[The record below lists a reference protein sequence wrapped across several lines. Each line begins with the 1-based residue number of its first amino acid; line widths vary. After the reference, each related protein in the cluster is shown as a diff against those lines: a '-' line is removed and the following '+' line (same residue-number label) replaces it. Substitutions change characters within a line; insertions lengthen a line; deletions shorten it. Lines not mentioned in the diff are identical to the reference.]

1 MRVTGGRVPTM
12 RNQAWISLAILSL
25 ALWVAWILGGWIV
38 AGDTKSVIYAAL
50 GIAVCAIAMTV
61 VRDWRTG
68 FYAFLVWLLFED
80 LFRKYMGNNM
90 AIYFG
95 KDLLVGITYLS
106 FLASVRAGR
115 AQLFRP
121 PFRLF
126 LILFFWWGMLEC
138 FNPHSPSLFYGLLGL
153 KLYFYYIPLMFVG
166 YALIRTDQD
175 LRRFLTLNMSL
186 AAVISLLGIIQA
198 IVGASFLNPR
208 VLAPDIEYLSSV
220 YRYAPITGVEIY
232 RPTSVFVSDGRFSW
246 YLILAW
252 LIGLGAVGYLVLRRQ
267 RGRHLIFV
275 GTALVAVAVMLCG
288 SRGTFIFVGASS
300 LIVAAA
306 FLWGAPWRWGRG
318 RRLVTAIRRGF
329 IAAVVGLVIAVVLFP
344 DAIGAR
350 WAFYS
355 ETLDPRSSESELVS
369 RTSDYPIAEMQKA
382 FSQANWVYGNG
393 IGTASLGM
401 QYVSRILGQP
411 STDLG
416 GVESGYGNLFLEFG
430 SVGLLLWILWT
441 AAVVIA
447 AWKVVL
453 RLRQTSVFPV
463 AFAIFWFIFLL
474 LFPMTFGGTATYEN
488 YIYNAYLW
496 LGLGILF
503 RLPAL
508 ERSQDVISDLSGRPA
523 D

>member
-1 MRVTGGRVPTM
+1 M
-12 RNQAWISLAILSL
+12 RNQAWISLAIVSL
-25 ALWVAWILGGWIV
+25 GLCAAWILGGWIGE
-38 AGDTKSVIYAAL
+38 GDTTSVIYTVL
-50 GIAVCAIAMTV
+50 GLAVCAIAIAV

-90 AIYFG
+90 AIYFA

-106 FLASVRAGR
+106 FFVSVRAGK
-115 AQLFRP
+115 AQIFRP

-126 LILFFWWGMLEC
+126 LIPFLWWGMGEC
-138 FNPHSPSLFYGLLGL
+138 FNPRSPSVFYGLLGL
-153 KLYFYYIPLMFVG
+153 KLYFYYLPLMFVG
-166 YALIRTDQD
+166 YALIRTDED
-175 LRRFLTLNMSL
+175 LRRFLTVNMSL
-186 AAVISLLGIIQA
+186 AGVISLLGIIQA
-198 IVGASFLNPR
+198 IVGATFLNPK
-208 VLAPDIEYLSSV
+208 VLAPDIADLSSL
-220 YRYAPITGVEIY
+220 YRYSPITHMEIY

-252 LIGLGAVGYLVLRRQ
+252 LIGLGSVGYLALRRH

-288 SRGTFIFVGASS
+288 SRGTFIFVGVSS
-300 LIVAAA
+300 LIVTAA

-329 IAAVVGLVIAVVLFP
+329 IAAVVGLVIAIVVFP

-355 ETLDPRSSESELVS
+355 ETLDPWSPESELVS

-382 FSQANWVYGNG
+382 FSQTNWVFGSG

-411 STDLG
+411 ATNL
-416 GVESGYGNLFLEFG
+416 GVESGYGNLLIEFG
-430 SVGLLLWILWT
+430 IVGLLLWILWT

-453 RLRQTSVFPV
+453 RLRQTAVFPIG
-463 AFAIFWFIFLL
+463 FAIFWFIFLL

-496 LGLGILF
+496 LGVGILF
-503 RLPAL
+503 RLPLL
-508 ERSQDVISDLSGRPA
+508 ERPQDVISNLSDQA
-523 D
+523 SD